1 MLLRREASLFSG
13 VLLGLTPFLVGQEP
27 HIEAIPSA
35 EAPASRQLIAWSRL
49 QKPQPV
55 PQPLPPPDSR
65 PDPQPAQPPNPHAR
79 QQTRTFT
86 GKIVRD
92 GEKYVLKV
100 SSNTTY
106 QLDEQSS
113 AEQYQDKEVKIVG
126 TVEPGSNTIH
136 VVRIELL
143 S

>member
-1 MLLRREASLFSG
+1 M
-13 VLLGLTPFLVGQEP
+13 
-27 HIEAIPSA
+27 
-35 EAPASRQLIAWSRL
+35 
-49 QKPQPV
+49 
-55 PQPLPPPDSR
+55 
-65 PDPQPAQPPNPHAR
+65 
-79 QQTRTFT
+79 
-86 GKIVRD
+86 RD

-100 SSNTTY
+100 SGNTTY

-143 S
+143 P